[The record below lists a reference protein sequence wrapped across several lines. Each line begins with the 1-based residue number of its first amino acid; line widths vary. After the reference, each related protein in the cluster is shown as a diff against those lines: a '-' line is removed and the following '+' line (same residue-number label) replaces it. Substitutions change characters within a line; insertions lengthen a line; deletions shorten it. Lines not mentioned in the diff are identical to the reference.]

1 LPEFKLDAVPFM
13 EALGELSAA
22 SKQQDPAHQGVRY
35 LVRNTPETNGDQKIT
50 LDLENVPLAEAT
62 ERLAESA
69 GYRVS
74 ARHFAFIFT
83 QKPAVPML
91 ELLPEDVVPSSVMPF
106 VLISN
111 RFEVRWTY
119 TDAGAKKAAAFWE
132 VHDGQP
138 TSLAM
143 GDFVSPTSEQ
153 DSRALAPGAT
163 NYPQWKADWL
173 KHPTDKI
180 FVDSD
185 VDEHEILLGLTS
197 R

>member
-1 LPEFKLDAVPFM
+1 
-13 EALGELSAA
+13 
-22 SKQQDPAHQGVRY
+22 
-35 LVRNTPETNGDQKIT
+35 
-50 LDLENVPLAEAT
+50 
-62 ERLAESA
+62 
-69 GYRVS
+69 
-74 ARHFAFIFT
+74 
-83 QKPAVPML
+83 
-91 ELLPEDVVPSSVMPF
+91 
-106 VLISN
+106 
-111 RFEVRWTY
+111 
-119 TDAGAKKAAAFWE
+119 
-132 VHDGQP
+132 
-138 TSLAM
+138 M